1 MKSKVLSLEQNITK
15 NVISTMQTS
24 PTTKN
29 RISEKQNNAGF
40 RSYRFFPLFAM
51 CFLRTFFYAIYSLA
65 LPNILIFEYNF
76 SSGLVGTISSVG
88 AIAYILG
95 PFFGR
100 KVTEKF
106 GIKKTLIYS
115 QSISVIAIIFSIIF
129 IDPAVL
135 IIMRAIDGFLTG
147 FFWPN
152 AFNLITSWEKSC
164 KQEKKINFL
173 RYFNFSWNFGL
184 IGGFLAGYIIVLL
197 LGQDFIALIVSAFL
211 ASLIIPSAFF
221 LESSDEFEV
230 LENQAV
236 VFQDLQLRTEII
248 SDTSSSQVK
257 VSISETVDSSIDK
270 DSMKNI
276 PILLAWGGILLYAS
290 TKSIFRFT
298 IPYFFKFAEMD
309 SYWVYIVV
317 LFQQVFQII
326 GLSIIQKF
334 KKQRFG
340 YFIGVFILIGFTL
353 SFLFSPSIWVISII
367 NIISGFCI
375 GLVQGVTQRIVLDHS
390 KSSGSRRYTMIN
402 EMFMGISFGIIP
414 LIAGFLTEFDIV
426 YDFIFL
432 SVELIILAI
441 ILILVHQKHV
451 NSPNSE

>member
-1 MKSKVLSLEQNITK
+1 MQISSTNNEQILKKENDS
-15 NVISTMQTS
+15 N
-24 PTTKN
+24 
-29 RISEKQNNAGF
+29 F

-51 CFLRTFFYAIYSLA
+51 CFLRTFFFAIYSLA
-65 LPNILIFEYNF
+65 LPNILIFEYDF

-88 AIAYILG
+88 AIAYIMG

-100 KVTEKF
+100 KFTEKF
-106 GIKKTLIYS
+106 GIKKTLIIS
-115 QSISVIAIIFSIIF
+115 QSIGVIAIIISIIF
-129 IDPAVL
+129 INPVVL

-164 KQEKKINFL
+164 KKEKKINFL

-184 IGGFLAGYIIVLL
+184 IGGFLAGYIIVLF
-197 LGQDFIALIVSAFL
+197 LGQDLIALIASAFF

-221 LESSDEFEV
+221 LESSEEFEV
-230 LENQAV
+230 LEEQAV
-236 VFQDLQLRTEII
+236 VFQDLKLRTKII
-248 SDTSSSQVK
+248 LDTSSSQ
-257 VSISETVDSSIDK
+257 IVDSPIDK

-276 PILLAWGGILLYAS
+276 PIILAWGGILLYAS

-309 SYWVYIVV
+309 SYWVYVVV

-353 SFLFSPSIWVISII
+353 SFLFNPSIWVISII
-367 NIISGFCI
+367 NIIAGLCI

-414 LIAGFLTEFDIV
+414 LIAGFLTEFNIV

-432 SVELIILAI
+432 SVELIVLAV
-441 ILILVHQKHV
+441 ILIVVHQKHI
-451 NSPNSE
+451 NSTNLG

>member
-1 MKSKVLSLEQNITK
+1 MK
-15 NVISTMQTS
+15 ISST
-24 PTTKN
+24 
-29 RISEKQNNAGF
+29 NNKPILNNGNDSNF
-40 RSYRFFPLFAM
+40 RSYRFLPLFAM
-51 CFLRTFFYAIYSLA
+51 CFLRTFFYSIYSLA
-65 LPNILIFEYNF
+65 LPNILIFEYDF
-76 SSGLVGTISSVG
+76 TPRLVGTISSVG
-88 AIAYILG
+88 AIAYIMG

-100 KVTEKF
+100 KVTEKL

-115 QSISVIAIIFSIIF
+115 QSISVIAIIISIIF
-129 IDPAVL
+129 IDPVIL

-164 KQEKKINFL
+164 KREKKINFL
-173 RYFNFSWNFGL
+173 RFFNFSWNFGL
-184 IGGFLAGYIIVLL
+184 IGGFLSGYFIVLL
-197 LGQDFIALIVSAFL
+197 LGQDFIALIVSAIFAGL
-211 ASLIIPSAFF
+211 LIPSAFF
-221 LESSDEFEV
+221 LESSEEFEI
-230 LENQAV
+230 LEEQAV
-236 VFQDLQLRTEII
+236 VLQDLKLRTKII
-248 SDTSSSQVK
+248 QDISSFQV
-257 VSISETVDSSIDK
+257 VDSPIDK
-270 DSMKNI
+270 DSMKNV
-276 PILLAWGGILLYAS
+276 PIMLAWGGILLYAS

-298 IPYFFKFAEMD
+298 IPYFFKFEGMN
-309 SYWVYIVV
+309 SYWVYVIV

-353 SFLFSPSIWVISII
+353 SFLFNPSIWVISII
-367 NIISGFCI
+367 NIIAGLWI

-432 SVELIILAI
+432 SVELIVLTVIMI
-441 ILILVHQKHV
+441 VVHQKHV
-451 NSPNSE
+451 NSANLG

>member
-1 MKSKVLSLEQNITK
+1 
-15 NVISTMQTS
+15 MQTS
-24 PTTKN
+24 STTKN
-29 RISEKQNNAGF
+29 RISKKQNNAEF

-115 QSISVIAIIFSIIF
+115 QSISVIAIIISIIY
-129 IDPAVL
+129 IDPVVL

-164 KQEKKINFL
+164 KREKKINFL
-173 RYFNFSWNFGL
+173 RFFNFSWNFGL

-197 LGQDFIALIVSAFL
+197 LGQDFIALIVSAFF
-211 ASLIIPSAFF
+211 AGLIIPSAFF

-230 LENQAV
+230 LEDQAV
-236 VFQDLQLRTEII
+236 VFQDLKLRTKII
-248 SDTSSSQVK
+248 SDIDTSSSK
-257 VSISETVDSSIDK
+257 IKISISESVDSLKDK
-270 DSMKNI
+270 DSMEMV
-276 PILLAWGGILLYAS
+276 PIILAWGGILLYAS

-298 IPYFFKFAEMD
+298 LPYFFKFAEMD

-340 YFIGVFILIGFTL
+340 YFIGVFILIGFSL

-441 ILILVHQKHV
+441 ILIAVHQKHV
-451 NSPNSE
+451 NSPNS

>member
-1 MKSKVLSLEQNITK
+1 MQ
-15 NVISTMQTS
+15 ISSTNNNHTL
-24 PTTKN
+24 KKEN
-29 RISEKQNNAGF
+29 NSEF

-65 LPNILIFEYNF
+65 LPNILIFEYEF
-76 SSGLVGTISSVG
+76 SAGLVGIISSVG
-88 AIAYILG
+88 AIAYIMG

-115 QSISVIAIIFSIIF
+115 QTIGVIAIIISIIS

-164 KQEKKINFL
+164 KRDKKINFL

-184 IGGFLAGYIIVLL
+184 IGGFLAGYIIVLF
-197 LGQDFIALIVSAFL
+197 LGQDYIALIVSAFF

-221 LESSDEFEV
+221 LESSEEFEV
-230 LENQAV
+230 LEDQAV
-236 VFQDLQLRTEII
+236 VFQDLKLRTKII
-248 SDTSSSQVK
+248 SDTSSSQIK
-257 VSISETVDSSIDK
+257 TSISESADLAINK
-270 DSMKNI
+270 DSMKTV
-276 PILLAWGGILLYAS
+276 PIIMAWGGILLYAS

-340 YFIGVFILIGFTL
+340 YFIGVFILIGFTF
-353 SFLFSPSIWVISII
+353 SFLFSPSILVISLI
-367 NIISGFCI
+367 NIIAGLLI

-402 EMFMGISFGIIP
+402 EMFMGVSFGIIP
-414 LIAGFLTEFDIV
+414 FIAGFLTEINII
-426 YDFIFL
+426 YDFVFL
-432 SVELIILAI
+432 SVELIILAVIVI
-441 ILILVHQKHV
+441 ISHQKHV

>member
-1 MKSKVLSLEQNITK
+1 
-15 NVISTMQTS
+15 MQTS
-24 PTTKN
+24 STTKN
-29 RISEKQNNAGF
+29 GLTKKQNNAEF

-88 AIAYILG
+88 AIAYIMG

-115 QSISVIAIIFSIIF
+115 QTIGVIAIIISIIY
-129 IDPAVL
+129 IDPVVL

-164 KQEKKINFL
+164 KREKKINFL

-184 IGGFLAGYIIVLL
+184 IGGFLAGYIIVLF
-197 LGQDFIALIVSAFL
+197 LGQDFIALIVSAFF
-211 ASLIIPSAFF
+211 ASLIIPSAFL
-221 LESSDEFEV
+221 LEKSEDFEV
-230 LENQAV
+230 LEDQAV
-236 VFQDLQLRTEII
+236 VFQDLKLRTKII
-248 SDTSSSQVK
+248 SDTSSSPK
-257 VSISETVDSSIDK
+257 ISISKTVDSPIDK
-270 DSMKNI
+270 DSMKDI
-276 PILLAWGGILLYAS
+276 PIILAWGGILLYAS

-309 SYWVYIVV
+309 SYWVYVVV

-326 GLSIIQKF
+326 GLSMVQKF

-353 SFLFSPSIWVISII
+353 SFLFNPSIWVISII

-402 EMFMGISFGIIP
+402 EMFMGISFGIMP

-432 SVELIILAI
+432 SSELIILAI
-441 ILILVHQKHV
+441 ILIAVHQKHV
-451 NSPNSE
+451 NSTNLE

>member
-1 MKSKVLSLEQNITK
+1 MK
-15 NVISTMQTS
+15 ISSTDNK
-24 PTTKN
+24 P
-29 RISEKQNNAGF
+29 ILNNGNNSQF

-65 LPNILIFEYNF
+65 LPNILIFEHEF

-88 AIAYILG
+88 AIAYIMG

-115 QSISVIAIIFSIIF
+115 QSISVIAIIISIFF
-129 IDPAVL
+129 IDPAIL

-164 KQEKKINFL
+164 KREKKINFL

-184 IGGFLAGYIIVLL
+184 IGGFLAGYIIVLF
-197 LGQDFIALIVSAFL
+197 LGQDFIALIVSAFF
-211 ASLIIPSAFF
+211 ASLIVPSAFL
-221 LESSDEFEV
+221 LESSEEFEV
-230 LENQAV
+230 LEDQAV
-236 VFQDLQLRTEII
+236 VFQDLKLRTKII
-248 SDTSSSQVK
+248 SDTPTPSSQIK
-257 VSISETVDSSIDK
+257 ISISKPVDSPIDK

-276 PILLAWGGILLYAS
+276 PIILAWGGILLYAS

-309 SYWVYIVV
+309 SYWVYVVV

-326 GLSIIQKF
+326 GLSMVQKF

-353 SFLFSPSIWVISII
+353 SFLFNPSIWVISII
-367 NIISGFCI
+367 NIISGYCI

-402 EMFMGISFGIIP
+402 EMFMGISFGVMP
-414 LIAGFLTEFDIV
+414 FIAGFLLQNFNIV

-432 SVELIILAI
+432 SAELIILAI
-441 ILILVHQKHV
+441 ILISVHQKHV
-451 NSPNSE
+451 NSPNS

>member
-1 MKSKVLSLEQNITK
+1 
-15 NVISTMQTS
+15 MQTS

-29 RISEKQNNAGF
+29 GLSKKQNNEEF

-51 CFLRTFFYAIYSLA
+51 CFLRTFFYSIYSLA

-76 SSGLVGTISSVG
+76 SSRLVGTISSVG
-88 AIAYILG
+88 SIAYIMG

-115 QSISVIAIIFSIIF
+115 QTIGVIAIIISIIY
-129 IDPAVL
+129 IDPVVL

-152 AFNLITSWEKSC
+152 AFNLITSWEKSS
-164 KQEKKINFL
+164 KKEKKINFL

-184 IGGFLAGYIIVLL
+184 IGGFLAGYIIVLF
-197 LGQDFIALIVSAFL
+197 LGQDLIALIVSAFL
-211 ASLIIPSAFF
+211 AGLIIPSAFF
-221 LESSDEFEV
+221 LETSEEFEV
-230 LENQAV
+230 LEDQAV
-236 VFQDLQLRTEII
+236 VYQDLKLRTKII
-248 SDTSSSQVK
+248 ADTPTPSSQIK
-257 VSISETVDSSIDK
+257 ISISKTVDSPIDK
-270 DSMKNI
+270 DSMKDI
-276 PILLAWGGILLYAS
+276 PIILAWGGILLYAS

-326 GLSIIQKF
+326 GLSMVQKF

-353 SFLFSPSIWVISII
+353 SFLFNPSIWVISII

-414 LIAGFLTEFDIV
+414 LIAGFLTEFDII

-432 SVELIILAI
+432 SAESIILAI
-441 ILILVHQKHV
+441 LLITVHQKHV
-451 NSPNSE
+451 NSTNLE

>member
-1 MKSKVLSLEQNITK
+1 MQIT
-15 NVISTMQTS
+15 SA
-24 PTTKN
+24 
-29 RISEKQNNAGF
+29 NNKPILKKGNDSNF

-76 SSGLVGTISSVG
+76 PSGLVGIISSVG
-88 AIAYILG
+88 SIAYIMG

-115 QSISVIAIIFSIIF
+115 QSIGVIAIIISIIF
-129 IDPAVL
+129 IDPVIL

-147 FFWPN
+147 FLWPN

-164 KQEKKINFL
+164 KNEKKINFL

-197 LGQDFIALIVSAFL
+197 LGQDLIALIVSAFF

-221 LESSDEFEV
+221 LESSEEFEV
-230 LENQAV
+230 LEEQAV
-236 VFQDLQLRTEII
+236 VLQDLKLRTKII
-248 SDTSSSQVK
+248 SYTSSSQIK
-257 VSISETVDSSIDK
+257 ISISESVDSPIDK
-270 DSMKNI
+270 DSMEMV
-276 PILLAWGGILLYAS
+276 PIILAWGGILLYAS

-298 IPYFFKFAEMD
+298 LPYFFKFAEMD
-309 SYWVYIVV
+309 SYWVYIVM

-334 KKQRFG
+334 KKQRYG
-340 YFIGVFILIGFTL
+340 YFIGVFILIGFTF
-353 SFLFSPSIWVISII
+353 SFLFSPSILVISLI
-367 NIISGFCI
+367 NIIAGLLI

-390 KSSGSRRYTMIN
+390 KPSGSRKFTMIN
-402 EMFMGISFGIIP
+402 EMFMGVSFGIIP
-414 LIAGFLTEFDIV
+414 LIAGFLTEFNII
-426 YDFIFL
+426 YDFVFL
-432 SVELIILAI
+432 SVELIIIAV
-441 ILILVHQKHV
+441 LVIMSHQKHV
-451 NSPNSE
+451 NSLNSE

>member
-1 MKSKVLSLEQNITK
+1 
-15 NVISTMQTS
+15 MQTS
-24 PTTKN
+24 STTKN
-29 RISEKQNNAGF
+29 GLTKKQNNAEF

-88 AIAYILG
+88 AIAYIMG

-115 QSISVIAIIFSIIF
+115 QTIGVIAIIISIIY
-129 IDPAVL
+129 IDPVVL

-164 KQEKKINFL
+164 KREKKINFL

-184 IGGFLAGYIIVLL
+184 IGGFLAGYIIVLF
-197 LGQDFIALIVSAFL
+197 LGQDFIALIVSAFF
-211 ASLIIPSAFF
+211 ASLIIPSAFL
-221 LESSDEFEV
+221 LEKSEDFEV
-230 LENQAV
+230 LEDQAV
-236 VFQDLQLRTEII
+236 VFQDLKLRTKII
-248 SDTSSSQVK
+248 SDTSSSPK
-257 VSISETVDSSIDK
+257 ISISKTVDSPIDK
-270 DSMKNI
+270 DSMKDI
-276 PILLAWGGILLYAS
+276 PIILAWGGILLYAS

-309 SYWVYIVV
+309 SYWVYVVV

-326 GLSIIQKF
+326 GLSMVQKF

-353 SFLFSPSIWVISII
+353 SFLFNPSIWVISII

-375 GLVQGVTQRIVLDHS
+375 GLVQGVTQRLQ
-390 KSSGSRRYTMIN
+390 
-402 EMFMGISFGIIP
+402 FG
-414 LIAGFLTEFDIV
+414 
-426 YDFIFL
+426 
-432 SVELIILAI
+432 
-441 ILILVHQKHV
+441 
-451 NSPNSE
+451 